1 MDNIESIVKNVIGN
15 IADKREVVCVNIDEV
30 WQDVLNDKE
39 LSHTQMVGMNS
50 GIISVYVDSSVWL
63 YHMKVKKNDI
73 LQKIKNR
80 IPEIRDIRFK
90 IGKLR

>member
-30 WQDVLNDKE
+30 WQEVLNDKE

-63 YHMKVKKNDI
+63 YHMKVKK
-73 LQKIKNR
+73 K
-80 IPEIRDIRFK
+80 
-90 IGKLR
+90 

>member
-30 WQDVLNDKE
+30 WQEVLNDKE

-73 LQKIKNR
+73 LQKIKDR

-90 IGKLR
+90 IGKVR